1 MQLKAKVIHLCLVEW
16 FIYGTLKHLLTIMG
30 TLEFVRRMTPKGN
43 TGCFRQGLFSNNE
56 MRCC

>member
-1 MQLKAKVIHLCLVEW
+1 MRLKAKVIRLCLVEW
-16 FIYGTLKHLLTIMG
+16 FIYGIAIMG

-43 TGCFRQGLFSNNE
+43 TGCFRQGLCSNNE